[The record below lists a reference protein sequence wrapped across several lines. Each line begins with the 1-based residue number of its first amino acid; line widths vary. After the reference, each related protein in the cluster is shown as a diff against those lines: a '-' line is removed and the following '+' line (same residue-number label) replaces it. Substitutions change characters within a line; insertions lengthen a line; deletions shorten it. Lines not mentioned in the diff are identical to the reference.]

1 MRELFNSFRDMVIQI
16 LVSSSVALVILTI
29 IAGLAILVYGIFWA
43 VFAVLL
49 NVPAWAAVV
58 FTGAWAAL
66 TLYFSVT
73 YDF

>member
-29 IAGLAILVYGIFWA
+29 IAGLAILVYGILWA
-43 VFAVLL
+43 VFVVLL
-49 NVPAWAAVV
+49 NVPAWAAGV

-66 TLYFSVT
+66 TLYFSIT